1 MDRLQMTMWRGFGWL
16 VSSVAAT
23 MFGAALPLAQTP
35 SSAAAAQDTPT
46 FSVQVALVTTD
57 VLVRD
62 REDHFVPDLTKN
74 DFEIYEDGV
83 KQDVTTMTLVHG
95 GRVTNVLTLPPPPTP
110 EGILVPPI
118 RQTNETSG
126 RVFFFFVDDLH

>member
-1 MDRLQMTMWRGFGWL
+1 MDRLPMTMRRGLGWL
-16 VSSVAAT
+16 VSSVAAA
-23 MFGAALPLAQTP
+23 MFGAALPAAQTS
-35 SSAAAAQDTPT
+35 SSATAVQGKPT

-83 KQDVTTMTLVHG
+83 KQPITTMTLVHG
-95 GRVTNVLTLPPPPTP
+95 GRVTNMLTLPPSAPP
-110 EGILVPPI
+110 EGIL
-118 RQTNETSG
+118 
-126 RVFFFFVDDLH
+126 